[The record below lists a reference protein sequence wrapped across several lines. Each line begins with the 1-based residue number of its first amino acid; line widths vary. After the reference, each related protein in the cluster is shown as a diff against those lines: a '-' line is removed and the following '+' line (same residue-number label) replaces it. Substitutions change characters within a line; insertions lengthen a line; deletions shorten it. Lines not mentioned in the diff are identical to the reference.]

1 MVVSR
6 FLTDILELILDSDKE
21 GDLLRS
27 QIPFLTE
34 KSDVEYTGVGAI
46 YEFNHQEGIEAVR
59 LGSKNF
65 PLDGLEIHSQKL
77 DVSAEAIVHVKN
89 GYISTLEIWSKS
101 GKYPNSELKTY
112 TLIQVWI
119 GSPGRQI
126 SVT

>member
-6 FLTDILELILDSDKE
+6 YLRDIFELILDGDEE

-46 YEFNHQEGIEAVR
+46 YEFNYQEGIEAVR
-59 LGSKNF
+59 LSRKNF
-65 PLDGLEIHSQKL
+65 PLDGIEIVSPQLEL
-77 DVSAEAIVHVKN
+77 SAEAIVHVKN
-89 GYISTLEIWSKS
+89 GYISKLEIWSKS
-101 GKYPNSELKTY
+101 GEYPNSELKAY
-112 TLIQVWI
+112 NLVQIWS